1 MGQMLERFLILG
13 TLSLV
18 VRLVNNRLLGEQHN
32 VKVFTSKQYY
42 KLWSVKILFFAVVLL
57 VQSLSPLWLF
67 APPWTAAHQPSLS
80 FTIFQSLFKLMSTE
94 SMMPSKY
101 LIICC
106 PFLLLPSSFPNIT
119 VFSQLFTSGRQSIG
133 SSASASEK

>member
-1 MGQMLERFLILG
+1 MGQILERFLILG
-13 TLSLV
+13 TLILV

-42 KLWSVKILFFAVVLL
+42 KLWSVKILFFAVVLV
-57 VQSLSPLWLF
+57 VQSLSPVWLF
-67 APPWTAAHQPSLS
+67 ATPWTAAHQPSLS

-94 SMMPSKY
+94 SVMPSKH

>member
-1 MGQMLERFLILG
+1 MGQILERFLILG
-13 TLSLV
+13 TLILV

-32 VKVFTSKQYY
+32 VKLSTSKQYY
-42 KLWSVKILFFAVVLL
+42 KLWSVKILFFAVVLV
-57 VQSLSPLWLF
+57 VQSLSPVWLF
-67 APPWTAAHQPSLS
+67 ATPWTAAHQPSLS

-94 SMMPSKY
+94 SVMPSKH